1 MSFHRRRIQMKCFQF
16 FFEVLFAHCQ
26 KNLHPDVAGKPA
38 AEAMLNGVP
47 FAVAFRQLEP
57 GDFGLQ

>member
-1 MSFHRRRIQMKCFQF
+1 MKCFQF